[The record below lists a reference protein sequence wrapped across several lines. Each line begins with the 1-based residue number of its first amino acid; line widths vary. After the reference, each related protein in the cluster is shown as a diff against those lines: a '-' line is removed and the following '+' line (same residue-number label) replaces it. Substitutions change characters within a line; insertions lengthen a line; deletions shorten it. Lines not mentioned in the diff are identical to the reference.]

1 MTLLQQPETSTADQ
15 APGAAPPARGLTLGR
30 LVELLVAVVGGAA
43 CVALGVL
50 AVAVPTV
57 VTWLADERST
67 STFWQTAGASVD
79 LWALAHRAEVRTA
92 DADVVLAPLLLTA
105 GLVLLTWYAARQVV
119 LNRPDAMARVPLIGG
134 WRAAWHAL
142 GGPDATAFV
151 LGYVV
156 AGLLLAHTASFGLA
170 PVRLPSLVP
179 GAVLVPLLG
188 VSLVWWVEHRRDDH
202 PAVDAGLR
210 WVRART
216 PVLVTRGVPA
226 AVEVLVGL
234 AAVCFLLVVGL
245 LLIRGDRVLTL
256 YDTLEAGV
264 VGTTV
269 LTLAQLLALPN
280 LMVWALSWLTGAGLE
295 VGTVHVGWAESTPG
309 DLPVLPVLGVL
320 PEPGPLPP
328 GLWAM
333 ALVPLVAGG
342 WLGYRA
348 AGAASRLSSWWT
360 KTQIALFGSLVV
372 GVVALVLGWMATGGL
387 TPGLLGLVGV
397 QPWRLAGLLTAEV
410 AAGAVAVVSVL
421 HLTRARTAFRG
432 RPGGGS
438 RAAGGAS
445 AGTGRRWFG
454 LSGRR
459 PEPDDTGVRA

>member
-1 MTLLQQPETSTADQ
+1 MVSVMTLLQRPETSAPDQ
-15 APGAAPPARGLTLGR
+15 LPATDPTPGLTLGR
-30 LVELLVAVVGGAA
+30 SLELLVAMVAGAA
-43 CVALGVL
+43 CVALGVI
-50 AVAVPTV
+50 AVALPTLL
-57 VTWLADERST
+57 TWLADERST
-67 STFWQTAGASVD
+67 ATFWQTTGVSVD

-92 DADVVLAPLLLTA
+92 DADVVLAPLILTA

-119 LNRPDAMARVPLIGG
+119 LNRPDVMARVPRIGG

-142 GGPDATAFV
+142 GGEDATAFV

-170 PVRLPSLVP
+170 PVWLPSLVP
-179 GAVLVPLLG
+179 GAVLVPLVG
-188 VSLVWWVEHRRDDH
+188 VVLVWWVEHRRDDH

-216 PVLVTRGVPA
+216 PVLVSRGVPA

-234 AAVCFLLVVGL
+234 AAVCFLLVVGI

-256 YDTLEAGV
+256 YDTLDAGV
-264 VGTTV
+264 VGTAV
-269 LTLAQLLALPN
+269 LSVAQLLALPN
-280 LMVWALSWLTGAGLE
+280 VMVWALSWLTGAGVQ
-295 VGTVHVGWAESTPG
+295 VGTVHVGWTESTPG
-309 DLPVLPVLGVL
+309 DLPVLPALGAL
-320 PEPGPLPP
+320 PEPGALPP

-372 GVVALVLGWMATGGL
+372 GAVALLLGWMSTGGL
-387 TPGLLGLVGV
+387 TPGLLGTVGV
-397 QPWRLAGLLTAEV
+397 QPWRFAGLLTAEV
-410 AAGAVAVVSVL
+410 AVGAVLVVSVL
-421 HLTRARTAFRG
+421 HLMRARTAFRG
-432 RPGGGS
+432 RP
-438 RAAGGAS
+438 R
-445 AGTGRRWFG
+445 AGT
-454 LSGRR
+454 
-459 PEPDDTGVRA
+459 RART